1 MTLAKLIDD
10 FLLFNQAKLLHAGAG
25 FLSSTDHFL
34 GFYPIGIDIII
45 LPIQL

>member
-1 MTLAKLIDD
+1 LAKLGIVCAG
-10 FLLFNQAKLLHAGAG
+10 LQLTANAGAG

-45 LPIQL
+45 LLIQL